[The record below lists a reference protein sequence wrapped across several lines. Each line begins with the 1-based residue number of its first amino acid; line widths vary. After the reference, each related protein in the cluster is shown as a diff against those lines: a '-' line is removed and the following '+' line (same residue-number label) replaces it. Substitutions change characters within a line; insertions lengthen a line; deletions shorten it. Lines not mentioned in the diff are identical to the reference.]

1 MMEKKLKEAEFA
13 LLLMLLGL
21 PCLLRIY
28 MVNINI
34 FWLLLAIIDAA
45 SAQYLDEAYI
55 VKHMEEITA
64 TARGKRVRF
73 YIIAIMAG
81 YLLIGFKSFSLISS
95 LHLSAETLLLYSS
108 ASSSGLSLSPSAS
121 EITFIS
127 SRR

>member
-45 SAQYLDEAYI
+45 SAQYLDEAY
-55 VKHMEEITA
+55 
-64 TARGKRVRF
+64 R
-73 YIIAIMAG
+73 
-81 YLLIGFKSFSLISS
+81 
-95 LHLSAETLLLYSS
+95 
-108 ASSSGLSLSPSAS
+108 
-121 EITFIS
+121 
-127 SRR
+127 

>member
-28 MVNINI
+28 MVTINI

-81 YLLIGFKSFSLISS
+81 YLLIGFKSFSLMLILLVNDVVISM
-95 LHLSAETLLLYSS
+95 LSALK
-108 ASSSGLSLSPSAS
+108 
-121 EITFIS
+121 IFFNK
-127 SRR
+127 SR

>member
-55 VKHMEEITA
+55 VKHMEEITS

-73 YIIAIMAG
+73 YIIAIMVG
-81 YLLIGFKSFSLISS
+81 YLLIGFKSFSLMLILLVNDVVISM
-95 LHLSAETLLLYSS
+95 LSALK
-108 ASSSGLSLSPSAS
+108 
-121 EITFIS
+121 IFFNK
-127 SRR
+127 SR

>member
-64 TARGKRVRF
+64 TESGKRVRF

-81 YLLIGFKSFSLISS
+81 YLLIGFKSFSLMLILLVNDVVISM
-95 LHLSAETLLLYSS
+95 LSALK
-108 ASSSGLSLSPSAS
+108 
-121 EITFIS
+121 IFFNK
-127 SRR
+127 SR